1 MILIQTLDG
10 RQVQSALENIWWISL
25 SFGSQLEAGQE
36 LNTKG

>member
-10 RQVQSALENIWWISL
+10 RQVQSALENIGWISS